1 MEENTNTG
9 QEPEEN
15 PINKISEKQSEGII
29 SSLETDMIN
38 TNQKSENRETHET
51 HQHHAHRKKF
61 RHYIFEFFMLF
72 LAVFCGFLTE
82 NLRENKVEKD
92 WEKVYMNNLYQDLKS
107 DTAIYS
113 NYDNYT
119 SEFFNKV
126 DSLVML
132 MKSPERDTHVSK
144 IYFLARTATL
154 KSLTLF
160 PNERTFDQMKYS
172 GYLRLI
178 SNLQVA
184 DSVSSYYNSLKC
196 IVFFNE
202 IIKDCLS
209 DFRTVMGKVFDAEIL
224 FKILK
229 EDKEQ
234 KSGSA
239 KLFTNDALV
248 INDLL
253 TKAQYLYGSSLLQKD
268 KGMKCSHSA
277 QSLIELIKKEYH
289 FE

>member
-1 MEENTNTG
+1 M
-9 QEPEEN
+9 
-15 PINKISEKQSEGII
+15 
-29 SSLETDMIN
+29 
-38 TNQKSENRETHET
+38 ETHA
-51 HQHHAHRKKF
+51 HHLHKAPGKKVWHF
-61 RHYIFEFFMLF
+61 FFEFLMLF
-72 LAVFCGFLTE
+72 LAVFCGFLAE
-82 NLRENKVEKD
+82 NLRETTIEKD
-92 WEKVYMNNLYQDLKS
+92 REKVYMNNLFQDLKS
-107 DTAIYS
+107 DTAIYT

-132 MKSPERDTHVSK
+132 MKSPGRDTHLCK
-144 IYFLARTATL
+144 IYFLARTATM

-178 SNLQVA
+178 SNRQVA
-184 DSVSSYYNSLKC
+184 DSVSSYYNSLKG
-196 IVFFNE
+196 IVFLNE

-209 DFRTVMGKVFDAEIL
+209 DYRVVMGKVFDAEIL

-229 EDKEQ
+229 EGKEQ
-234 KSGSA
+234 KSGSV
-239 KLFTNDALV
+239 KLLSNDALV
-248 INDLL
+248 INELL

-268 KGMKCSHSA
+268 RGMKCSHSA